1 MSDVSCRGWGDIVTA
16 LASIISVITT
26 VMSSSQ
32 TLKSAPYLVSCH
44 HSSMLPSFDKKYLV
58 WYLQFT
64 LDMSV
69 HLSFPH
75 YRVRINWISS

>member
-44 HSSMLPSFDKKYLV
+44 HSSMLWPALMINIWFGIYNFTQDK
-58 WYLQFT
+58 
-64 LDMSV
+64 SV

-75 YRVRINWISS
+75 LGQN

>member
-32 TLKSAPYLVSCH
+32 TLKSLHILSLVIIRQCYGP
-44 HSSMLPSFDKKYLV
+44 L
-58 WYLQFT
+58 
-64 LDMSV
+64 
-69 HLSFPH
+69 
-75 YRVRINWISS
+75 

>member
-44 HSSMLPSFDKKYLV
+44 HSSMLWPALMINIWFGIYKLHKISLSICPSHT
-58 WYLQFT
+58 W
-64 LDMSV
+64 
-69 HLSFPH
+69 
-75 YRVRINWISS
+75 VRINWISS